1 MIHTIDEQ
9 VIALAGIFQAA
20 ALVHQIAQTS
30 KYDQPLLESSINS
43 LFVTD
48 PNITLDVYGGISG
61 VQLGLETIKQILQK
75 DTDQKNIEI
84 IRYSLSLIHLESKLR
99 KKPEM
104 LNVISKRIDQASGQA
119 EHFSVLHENVIHNL
133 ASLYM
138 DTISTFNLRVQVT
151 GNPDYLK
158 ISHNAALIRATLLT
172 GIRAAIL
179 WRQTGGRRWN
189 LLLKRKSIEAS
200 VKRLLIESQ
209 QLS

>member
-1 MIHTIDEQ
+1 MHHTIDEQ
-9 VIALAGIFQAA
+9 VIALGGVFQAA

-30 KYDQPLLESSINS
+30 RYDKPLLEASINS
-43 LFVTD
+43 LFATN
-48 PNITLDVYGGISG
+48 PETTLSVYGDISG
-61 VQLGLETIKQILQK
+61 IQLGLDTLKQILKK
-75 DTDQKNIEI
+75 DNGQQNLEV

-104 LNVISKRIDQASGQA
+104 LTIIGKRIDQASDQA
-119 EHFSVLHENVIHNL
+119 KHFSILHENVIHNL

-151 GNPDYLK
+151 GKPDYLK

-189 LLLKRKSIEAS
+189 LLLKRKAIEAS
-200 VKRLLIESQ
+200 VDRLLQS
-209 QLS
+209 S

>member
-1 MIHTIDEQ
+1 MTHTIDEQ

-30 KYDQPLLESSINS
+30 RYDKPLLESSISS

-48 PNITLDVYGGISG
+48 PKTTLDVYGGIEG

-99 KKPEM
+99 KQPEM
-104 LNVISKRIDQASGQA
+104 LDIIGKRIDQASGQA

-151 GNPDYLK
+151 GKPDYLK
-158 ISHNAALIRATLLT
+158 ISHNAALIRAALLS

-189 LLLKRKSIEAS
+189 LLLKRKSIETS
-200 VKRLLIESQ
+200 VKKLLNECTEQ
-209 QLS
+209 P

>member
-1 MIHTIDEQ
+1 MTHTIDEQ
-9 VIALAGIFQAA
+9 VIALAGVFQAA

-30 KYDQPLLESSINS
+30 DYDKPILESSIGS

-48 PNITLDVYGGISG
+48 PKTTPEVYNGIAG
-61 VQLGLETIKQILQK
+61 VRLGLETIKQILQK

-84 IRYSLSLIHLESKLR
+84 IRYSLSLIHLERKLR
-99 KKPEM
+99 KQPEM
-104 LNVISKRIDQASGQA
+104 LNIIGKRIDQASGQA
-119 EHFSVLHENVIHNL
+119 EHFSLLHENVIHNL

-151 GNPDYLK
+151 GKPEYLK
-158 ISHNAALIRATLLT
+158 ISHNAALIRAALLS

-189 LLLKRKSIEAS
+189 LLLKRKAIEAS
-200 VKRLLIESQ
+200 VKRLLNES
-209 QLS
+209 S

>member
-1 MIHTIDEQ
+1 MTHTIDEQ

-158 ISHNAALIRATLLT
+158 ISHNAALIRAALLT
-172 GIRAAIL
+172 GRRAAIL

-189 LLLKRKSIEAS
+189 LLLKRKAIEAS
-200 VKRLLIESQ
+200 VKRLLDEHQ
-209 QLS
+209 

>member
-1 MIHTIDEQ
+1 MIHTVDEQ

-20 ALVHQIAQTS
+20 ALVHQIALTS
-30 KYDQPLLESSINS
+30 RYDTPTLESSISS

-48 PNITLDVYGGISG
+48 PNTTLDVYGNIKG

-75 DTDQKNIEI
+75 DADQKNVEI

-104 LNVISKRIDQASGQA
+104 LDIISKRIDQASGQA

-158 ISHNAALIRATLLT
+158 ISHNAALIRAALLT

-189 LLLKRKSIEAS
+189 LLLKRKAIEAS
-200 VKRLLIESQ
+200 VKRLLDEHQ
-209 QLS
+209 

>member
-9 VIALAGIFQAA
+9 AIALAGVFQAA

-30 KYDQPLLESSINS
+30 RYDKPILEASINS
-43 LFVTD
+43 LFVTN
-48 PNITLDVYGGISG
+48 PETTESVYGGVEGIR
-61 VQLGLETIKQILQK
+61 LGLETLQQVLLK
-75 DTDQKNIEI
+75 DPGQKNIEI

-104 LNVISKRIDQASGQA
+104 LNIISTRIHQASGQA
-119 EHFSVLHENVIHNL
+119 DHFSLLHENVIHNL

-151 GNPDYLK
+151 GKPEYLK

-200 VKRLLIESQ
+200 VKQLLSES
-209 QLS
+209 STD

>member
-1 MIHTIDEQ
+1 MNHTIDEQ
-9 VIALAGIFQAA
+9 VIALAGVFQAA

-30 KYDQPLLESSINS
+30 SYDKPLLESSISS

-48 PNITLDVYGGISG
+48 PKVTEEVYGGIQG
-61 VQLGLETIKQILQK
+61 IQLGLKSIIQILKK
-75 DTDQKNIEI
+75 DTEQKNIEI
-84 IRYSLSLIHLESKLR
+84 IRYSLSLIHLETKLR
-99 KKPEM
+99 KNPEM
-104 LNVISKRIDQASGQA
+104 LDVIGKRIDQASGQA

-189 LLLKRKSIEAS
+189 LLLKRKAIEAS
-200 VKRLLIESQ
+200 VKRLLSQ
-209 QLS
+209 H